1 MLACFKAY
9 DNFAKPRITP
19 IFAAMFNNL
28 QKKWKV
34 GPWQLLLILCT
45 FAIGGSITGYFGRK
59 IMHLLDI
66 DDGWFFLPVYII
78 IITILWPLMV
88 LVISIPL
95 GQYRFFTGYLR
106 KIGTRMGLIKSKK

>member
-1 MLACFKAY
+1 MPFWVVRSFVNRGL
-9 DNFAKPRITP
+9 NPT
-19 IFAAMFNNL
+19 FAAMFKNL

-34 GPWQLLLILCT
+34 GPGQLLLILCT

-59 IMHLLDI
+59 IMHILDI
-66 DDGWFFLPVYII
+66 DDGWLFLPVYII

-95 GQYRFFTGYLR
+95 GQYRFFSGYLK
-106 KIGTRMGLIKSKK
+106 KIGLRMGFIKSKN